1 MNIAFS
7 LNSYIYF
14 WRSLH
19 FFCWLDL
26 LLLLFPRKR
35 LTWFFTSPVAGVSFR
50 FPRHLF
56 SLIFIDMMC
65 DMVYKYEWVN
75 FSAESDYTLLLR
87 NQKVA
92 FLADALVSSA
102 LVTPSR
108 LLPHLLLRKIG
119 NLRENFL
126 AVFILRT
133 HYPTGRTWAN
143 ICSSTG
149 YASQV

>member
-1 MNIAFS
+1 M
-7 LNSYIYF
+7 
-14 WRSLH
+14 
-19 FFCWLDL
+19 
-26 LLLLFPRKR
+26 
-35 LTWFFTSPVAGVSFR
+35 
-50 FPRHLF
+50 
-56 SLIFIDMMC
+56 
-65 DMVYKYEWVN
+65 N

-119 NLRENFL
+119 NVRENFL

-149 YASQV
+149 LCVSSIKTGTRRIMRLDELFFEIRLERRTMRLVPHTRDA